1 MKTKLPILACLAVTA
16 CGAGDEPPRDTVGK
30 EIEDDYQGAMDQ
42 AANVERQAQQ
52 AKDDVDAAL
61 KRAEGNADD

>member
-1 MKTKLPILACLAVTA
+1 M
-16 CGAGDEPPRDTVGK
+16 
-30 EIEDDYQGAMDQ
+30 DDAAKVDQ
-42 AANVERQAQQ
+42 QVQQ

>member
-1 MKTKLPILACLAVTA
+1 MRGTLLLLASLAITA
-16 CGAGDEPPRDTVGK
+16 CSARDEPPRDSVGR
-30 EIEDDYQGAMDQ
+30 EIADDYRGAMDD
-42 AANVERQAQQ
+42 AAKVDQQVQQ